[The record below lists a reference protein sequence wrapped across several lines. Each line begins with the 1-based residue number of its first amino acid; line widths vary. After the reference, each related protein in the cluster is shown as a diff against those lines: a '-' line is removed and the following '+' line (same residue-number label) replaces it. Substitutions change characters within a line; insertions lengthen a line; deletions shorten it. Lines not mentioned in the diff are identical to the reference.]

1 MSEFKEISITDIH
14 IPERLRAVDEDQAM
28 AISVSIIEHGLFNP
42 ITVRKTPNGKAKYT
56 LVAGAHRIRAMEL
69 CDNLQIDAAVIKA
82 DKDEAV
88 LIEVCENLIRN
99 DLSALDRAIF
109 VQTYRDVW
117 ESKNGTIKRGPRGAT
132 IISDNMSLIDT
143 LETEASRGFSTICA
157 EKLGVSKRAI
167 ERARRIAQRL
177 TPAVRKSVQGST
189 IADNQNQLLA
199 LAKLDP
205 DEQRKAAIA
214 IVRTKGDFKQSM
226 AFLQHGQDTKLDPQA
241 VLLDRLIG
249 TWARA
254 NKQTQSEF
262 IEIINTGSIA
272 TDMPSTQLN
281 VDK

>member
-1 MSEFKEISITDIH
+1 MSEFKEISISDIH

-28 AISVSIIEHGLFNP
+28 AISVSIVEHGLFNP
-42 ITVRKTPNGKAKYT
+42 VTVRKTPNGKSKYT
-56 LVAGAHRIRAMEL
+56 LVAGAHRIRAMQL
-69 CDNLQIDAAVIKA
+69 CDQTQVDATVIKA
-82 DKDEAV
+82 GKDEAV

-132 IISDNMSLIDT
+132 IISDNMSLIDI
-143 LETEASRGFSTICA
+143 LETKNSHGFSAVCA

-167 ERARRIAQRL
+167 ERSRRIAQRL
-177 TPAVRKSVQGST
+177 TPAVRKSVQGT
-189 IADNQNQLLA
+189 AIADNQNQLLA
-199 LAKLDP
+199 LAKLDS

-226 AFLQHGQDTKLDPQA
+226 ALLQHGQNTKLDPQL
-241 VLLDRLIG
+241 VLLERLIG
-249 TWARA
+249 TWSRA

-262 IEIINTGSIA
+262 LEFINAGSIG
-272 TDMPSTQLN
+272 TDMPSTQPN

>member
-28 AISVSIIEHGLFNP
+28 AISISIVEHGLFNP

-132 IISDNMSLIDT
+132 IISDNMSLIDV
-143 LETEASRGFSTICA
+143 LETKNSRGFSTVCA

-177 TPAVRKSVQGST
+177 TPVVRKSVQGT
-189 IADNQNQLLA
+189 AIADNQNQLLA
-199 LAKLDP
+199 LAKLHP

-214 IVRTKGDFKQSM
+214 IIRTKGDFKQSM
-226 AFLQHGQDTKLDPQA
+226 VLLQHEQITKLDPQKI
-241 VLLDRLIG
+241 LLDRLIG
-249 TWARA
+249 TWTRA

-262 IEIINTGSIA
+262 LEFISTGSIG
-272 TDMPSTQLN
+272 TDMSSTRPN
-281 VDK
+281 VNK